1 MNRQLLWAGLYA
13 ALIVALSSIPGKSFP
28 AVRWLTHDKLIHL
41 GEYAVFGILIY
52 RAAATLRLQ
61 DRYLLGIAIVLAG
74 LFGGLDE
81 LYQRLIPGR
90 DSSFGDWSADQIGA
104 VLGAT
109 GYFWW
114 VRRRDRTTVH

>member
-1 MNRQLLWAGLYA
+1 M
-13 ALIVALSSIPGKSFP
+13 IVALSSIPGKSFP
-28 AVRWLTHDKLIHL
+28 DVRWLSYDKLIHL
-41 GEYAVFGILIY
+41 GEYAVFGILAY
-52 RAAATLRLQ
+52 RAAATVRPHN
-61 DRYLLGIAIVLAG
+61 RYLLGIVIILAG

-104 VLGAT
+104 ILGAM

-114 VRRRDRTTVH
+114 VQRRDQPSIH